1 MSVAAANE
9 WYHAERRV
17 MSKRQWQSGRVQR
30 RRPQCSR
37 FESFDQNFL
46 LLLLY
51 FFALCIMRKIICNRK
66 HFLRFF
72 KNRNRLKMIVLLEKH
87 N

>member
-1 MSVAAANE
+1 
-9 WYHAERRV
+9 
-17 MSKRQWQSGRVQR
+17 
-30 RRPQCSR
+30 
-37 FESFDQNFL
+37 
-46 LLLLY
+46 
-51 FFALCIMRKIICNRK
+51 MRKIICNRK